1 MHRKGRIRTANA
13 YSLDKNF
20 SPTLRSSMHYH
31 NIHHND
37 LRQEEKV
44 TRLLAQVS
52 DIHDVI
58 GRNLNL
64 MLDRGEKF
72 EGILARSENLNADA
86 AIFRKRSRQARRTM
100 QRRYYFWY
108 VVFAAII
115 AFFIYLVTAGICG
128 AGLERCRSAAANG
141 GGGNNQQNGEDQSG
155 GNDYE
160 NANDE
165 NNNNRRNLR
174 WI

>member
-1 MHRKGRIRTANA
+1 
-13 YSLDKNF
+13 
-20 SPTLRSSMHYH
+20 MHYH
-31 NIHHND
+31 NIHHNE
-37 LRQEEKV
+37 LRQDEKV
-44 TRLLAQVS
+44 TRLLSQVS
-52 DIHDVI
+52 NIHDVM

-64 MLDRGEKF
+64 MLERGEKF

-86 AIFRKRSRQARRTM
+86 AVFRKRSRQARRTM